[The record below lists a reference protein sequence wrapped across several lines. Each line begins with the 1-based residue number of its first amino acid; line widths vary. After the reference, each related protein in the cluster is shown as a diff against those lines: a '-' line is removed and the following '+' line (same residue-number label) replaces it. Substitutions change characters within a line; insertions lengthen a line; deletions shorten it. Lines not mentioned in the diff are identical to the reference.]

1 MLQKEQNR
9 VRTSWA
15 RRIEILLRVA
25 EVWQLR
31 EILYMVGASR
41 SGSRGQTH
49 SRCPDWTHIYKNICF

>member
-15 RRIEILLRVA
+15 RRIEILLCVA

-31 EILYMVGASR
+31 EILYMGGASR
-41 SGSRGQTH
+41 SGSRGQTQGGRDG
-49 SRCPDWTHIYKNICF
+49 STCDQVQ

>member
-15 RRIEILLRVA
+15 WRIEILLRVA
-25 EVWQLR
+25 EIWQLR

-41 SGSRGQTH
+41 SGSRGQTQGGRDG
-49 SRCPDWTHIYKNICF
+49 STCDRVQ